1 MWANPNKAPPSVFS
15 KNMISRDWV
24 TSLLKIWRFS
34 SSISAILIN
43 FPEFLTF
50 RYNKESND
58 AVQNRWCQHF
68 LLWTYLKYVLRQ
80 LRKVI
85 LILDN
90 FFLEYGFLLSFSWK
104 NPVLSG
110 LSSVQVVIVLFYLEY
125 SLHCLD
131 LKNGKIQ
138 LGQDDFYSC
147 QFNYEDIYESTI
159 K

>member
-1 MWANPNKAPPSVFS
+1 MIFPKMCFLESGWHLSWKYEDFLLQYLLFWSIYQRFWHFVGT
-15 KNMISRDWV
+15 KNDV
-24 TSLLKIWRFS
+24 
-34 SSISAILIN
+34 
-43 FPEFLTF
+43 
-50 RYNKESND
+50 
-58 AVQNRWCQHF
+58 VQNRWCQHF

-131 LKNGKIQ
+131 IKNGKIQ